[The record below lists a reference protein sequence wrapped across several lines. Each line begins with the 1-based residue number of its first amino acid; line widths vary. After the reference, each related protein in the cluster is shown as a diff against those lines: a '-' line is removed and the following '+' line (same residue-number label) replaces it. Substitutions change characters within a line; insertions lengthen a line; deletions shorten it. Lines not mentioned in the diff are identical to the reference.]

1 MNKFQ
6 APFLTH
12 PYVRLG
18 AVFLVGFL
26 LGWVVMGWWLWPV
39 QWKNA
44 APEHLHPDYQMDYLR
59 MAIDSYKVN
68 RNAALAR
75 QRFASLGE
83 AGPELLKQVLAK
95 PEPQIRGDVEAF
107 ALVVTGEGA
116 AIPTPALSG
125 TPPAALGTQTTGLP
139 RTALFAVLCVG
150 LLGVFVLAAVGLVV
164 LRKQGRKDTRAR
176 EERKQVQAEEAFA
189 MAESQPGEEALAHH
203 ITTYKF
209 GDDYFDE
216 SFAIETETG
225 EFLGECGI
233 NLSEVINEGTPKEAA
248 AFEVWLFDK
257 TDIQTVTKVLVVPDA
272 SETLLRRAQDKGEV
286 VVAQPGETLDLE
298 TGNLRAQVHIR
309 EMQVGESANGT
320 FFEQL
325 TAEFLVWQKAGTEFA
340 GAEA

>member
-1 MNKFQ
+1 MTKFQ

-12 PYVRLG
+12 PYMRLG
-18 AVFLVGFL
+18 VVFVVGFL

-39 QWKNA
+39 QWKDA
-44 APEHLHPDYQMDYLR
+44 APQHLHPDYQMDYLR

-75 QRFASLGE
+75 QRFEALGE
-83 AGPELLKQVLAK
+83 AAPELLKQILAR

-107 ALVVTGEGA
+107 ALVVTGQGVPG
-116 AIPTPALSG
+116 PTQASPEVPTATPGVKPGLGRGVIVALVC
-125 TPPAALGTQTTGLP
+125 LGFV
-139 RTALFAVLCVG
+139 ALFIVAVVA
-150 LLGVFVLAAVGLVV
+150 VFVL
-164 LRKQGRKDTRAR
+164 RQRGRQFAQAR
-176 EERKQVQAEEAFA
+176 EERKQVEAEEAFA
-189 MAESQPGEEALAHH
+189 EVEAQPGEEALAHH

-272 SETLLRRAQDKGEV
+272 SEALVRRAQDKGEV
-286 VVAQPGETLDLE
+286 VVAQPGDTLDLE
-298 TGNLRAQVHIR
+298 TGNLRAQVRIR
-309 EMQVGESANGT
+309 DMRVGESANGT

-325 TAEFLVWQKAGTEFA
+325 TTEFLIWQKAGTEFTD
-340 GAEA
+340 AEVA